1 MVDVMQGIDSVA
13 RTIQERL
20 SAKTAYG
27 EPVSANGVTVV
38 PVARVSFGFGGGG
51 GGGTGNM
58 PGQGNGASAEA
69 EQSMRSGSGGGG
81 GGGGGALVK
90 PLGFIEISD
99 VGARWVPIE
108 PPRTE
113 TLLRAITALAVLTPA
128 GGRKGFL
135 ARLVLLVAGQ
145 AIVGQL
151 MRPQLPPMPESF
163 SMGRRH
169 AEAPV

>member
-1 MVDVMQGIDSVA
+1 MPDIMQTIDSVT
-13 RTIQERL
+13 RSVQERL
-20 SAKTAYG
+20 TARTAYG
-27 EPVSANGVTVV
+27 EPISANGVTVV

-51 GGGTGNM
+51 GGGTGSA
-58 PGQGNGASAEA
+58 PGQGNGATDTA

-99 VGARWVPIE
+99 IGARWVPVE

-113 TLLRAITALAVLTPA
+113 TLLRALTALAVLTPG
-128 GGRKGFL
+128 GGRRGL
-135 ARLVLLVAGQ
+135 IARMVLLVAGQ

-163 SMGRRH
+163 SMGRRP
-169 AEAPV
+169 AETPA